1 MDDPNA
7 FERQLEHEVLRAFG
21 PPRPVDVAA
30 IVRTATT
37 RSTPSTRS
45 SQRSRW
51 LTLPI
56 PYRRTQRPTAIDTI
70 EYQPSPIPA
79 SNGHT
84 PTVIGRTTSMLSPV
98 KAVTAGAI
106 VFAIGGVFLIAQPFD
121 QQSTV
126 PGAATDEGPPAPVE
140 VTGTSVLYGCPDPGT
155 TEDSGIFE
163 RTIGG
168 TCQTDWTFSDERLSG
183 SATMVANEDNYNDGT
198 EVSLGTFSLSIE
210 NDQGGW
216 RMRPG
221 FWLDFPDAPE
231 VAAEVWVMD
240 GEGAYDGLT
249 AVLLVEDLDNP
260 HGFIFESEMLPPP
273 ENASTK

>member
-1 MDDPNA
+1 MND
-7 FERQLEHEVLRAFG
+7 ERLGQEISDFYRETDVM
-21 PPRPVDVAA
+21 PPDSKGSAREVAA
-30 IVRTATT
+30 RLPHVEQVKRRRWRPT
-37 RSTPSTRS
+37 
-45 SQRSRW
+45 W
-51 LTLPI
+51 LT
-56 PYRRTQRPTAIDTI
+56 RVTH
-70 EYQPSPIPA
+70 QPSPIPA

-84 PTVIGRTTSMLSPV
+84 PTVIGRTQSMLSPV
-98 KAVTAGAI
+98 KAITAGAI
-106 VFAIGGVFLIAQPFD
+106 VFAIGGAFLIAQPFD
-121 QQSTV
+121 QQSSV

-140 VTGTSVLYGCPDPGT
+140 VTGTSALYGCPDPGT

-168 TCQTDWTFSDERLSG
+168 TCQSHWTFSDERLSG
-183 SATMVANEDNYNDGT
+183 TATNVANEDNYNDGT
-198 EVSLGTFSLSIE
+198 ELSLGTFSLSIE
-210 NDQGGW
+210 NDQGSW

-249 AVLLVEDLDNP
+249 AVLVVEDWTP

-273 ENASTK
+273 ENASTN